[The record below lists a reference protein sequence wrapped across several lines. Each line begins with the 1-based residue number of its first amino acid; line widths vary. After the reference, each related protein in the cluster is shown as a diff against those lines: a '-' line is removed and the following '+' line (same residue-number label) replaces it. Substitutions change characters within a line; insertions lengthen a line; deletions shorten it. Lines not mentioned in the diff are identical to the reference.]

1 MPKLTSVAGEGA
13 PMPEDPG
20 FVRTDQRHVFLRAVR
35 SAAPGWAGPFM
46 IMEGL
51 GESRFAAAVTT
62 PFGDRLNEFGA
73 LLLDL
78 WDREADEQLTT

>member
-1 MPKLTSVAGEGA
+1 
-13 PMPEDPG
+13 MPEDPG
-20 FVRTDQRHVFLRAVR
+20 FDRTDQRYLFLRAVK

-46 IMEGL
+46 IMENL

-73 LLLDL
+73 VLLEL
-78 WDREADEQLTT
+78 WDGEAGEQLTM